1 MRKMSEKSRVVTAVL
16 PEALALRLDEV
27 AARTERSRSWLVRQA
42 LAEWLAEEER
52 RYQLTLE
59 ALKSVDEG
67 CTVSQEQIE
76 AWVEERKAGRRQR
89 TIRQ

>member
-1 MRKMSEKSRVVTAVL
+1 MSENSRVVTAVL

>member
-1 MRKMSEKSRVVTAVL
+1 MSEKSRVVTAVL

-76 AWVEERKAGRRQR
+76 AWAEERKAGRRQR

>member
-1 MRKMSEKSRVVTAVL
+1 MSEKSRVVTAVL

-76 AWVEERKAGRRQR
+76 AWVEERKGGRRQR

>member
-1 MRKMSEKSRVVTAVL
+1 MSEKSRVVTAVL